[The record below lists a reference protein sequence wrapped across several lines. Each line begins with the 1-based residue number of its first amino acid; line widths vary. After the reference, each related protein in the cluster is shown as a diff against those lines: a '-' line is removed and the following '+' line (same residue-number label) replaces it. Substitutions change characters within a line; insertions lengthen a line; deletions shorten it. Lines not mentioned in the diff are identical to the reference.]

1 MTHIENAFLSPFAL
15 NIVKDISAHKYLDLS
30 NEYCLGNDFTELG
43 YRIRKI
49 HSFILDRITSL
60 NIELDN
66 QEEKGIINSED
77 DRLFVYLTESC
88 DKLLTVID
96 NLDESWKIYNE
107 LFVTIHKTVGSEKLD
122 EYIRED
128 KS

>member
-15 NIVKDISAHKYLDLS
+15 NIVKDISAHKFLDLK

-49 HSFILDRITSL
+49 HTFILDKAISL
-60 NIELDN
+60 NKELDN
-66 QEEKGIINSED
+66 QETKGIVNSED
-77 DRLFVYLTESC
+77 DRLFIYLTESC
-88 DKLLTVID
+88 DNLLTVIE
-96 NLDESWKIYNE
+96 NLEDSWKIYNE

-122 EYIRED
+122 KYVPEE
-128 KS
+128 KA